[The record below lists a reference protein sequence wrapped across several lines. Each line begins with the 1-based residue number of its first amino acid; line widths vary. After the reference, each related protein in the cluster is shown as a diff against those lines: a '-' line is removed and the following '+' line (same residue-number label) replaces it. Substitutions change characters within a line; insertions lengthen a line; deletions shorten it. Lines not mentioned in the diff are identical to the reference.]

1 VKQTKTVKQVLFV
14 CIGNCC
20 RSQMAEGF
28 ANFYGKD
35 VLKAK
40 SAGLSPTRVV
50 VNETIATM
58 LEKNV
63 DISKHYPKKFDP
75 LEAKKTN
82 LIINMSGFD
91 LPGKLSVEERKW
103 EVRDPFG
110 DTMDV
115 YREVSNDIEM
125 RVMQLILELRRL
137 ANHK

>member
-1 VKQTKTVKQVLFV
+1 MTRIVSFSNGPPLAFNILQSLMEPSSLTT
-14 CIGNCC
+14 N
-20 RSQMAEGF
+20 F
-28 ANFYGKD
+28 A
-35 VLKAK
+35 
-40 SAGLSPTRVV
+40 
-50 VNETIATM
+50 
-58 LEKNV
+58 
-63 DISKHYPKKFDP
+63 
-75 LEAKKTN
+75 
-82 LIINMSGFD
+82 LI